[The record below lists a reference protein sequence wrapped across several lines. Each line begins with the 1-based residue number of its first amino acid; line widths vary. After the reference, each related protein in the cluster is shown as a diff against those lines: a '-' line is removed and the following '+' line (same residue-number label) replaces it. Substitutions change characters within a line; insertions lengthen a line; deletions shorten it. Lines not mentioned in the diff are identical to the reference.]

1 MKNKL
6 VFVLGTAVG
15 YLVGTWAGRDSYEK
29 LKVKVRGF
37 RESPTRQDKVSET
50 AGHPRNK
57 TPQVQEQVNQAGKK
71 AKEEITGTPRHDAPP
86 HKDVATSGTPKH
98 DHAKAYAPPES
109 DFYGI
114 GGPASHSSPDADPA
128 QQAHRD
134 ETGGQNRT
142 D

>member
-6 VFVLGTAVG
+6 VFVLGMAVG

-29 LKVKVRGF
+29 LKV
-37 RESPTRQDKVSET
+37 
-50 AGHPRNK
+50 
-57 TPQVQEQVNQAGKK
+57 
-71 AKEEITGTPRHDAPP
+71 TPRHDATP
-86 HKDVATSGTPKH
+86 HKDVATSGTPEH

>member
-6 VFVLGTAVG
+6 VFVLGMAVG
-15 YLVGTWAGRDSYEK
+15 YVVRTWAGRDSYEK

-37 RESPTRQDKVSET
+37 REGPTRQDKVSET

-57 TPQVQEQVNQAGKK
+57 TPQVQEQANQA
-71 AKEEITGTPRHDAPP
+71 
-86 HKDVATSGTPKH
+86 

-114 GGPASHSSPDADPA
+114 GGPA
-128 QQAHRD
+128 
-134 ETGGQNRT
+134 
-142 D
+142 

>member
-6 VFVLGTAVG
+6 VFVLGMAVG
-15 YLVGTWAGRDSYEK
+15 YVVGTWAGRDSYEK

-37 RESPTRQDKVSET
+37 REGPTRQDKVSET

-57 TPQVQEQVNQAGKK
+57 TPQVQEQANQAGKK
-71 AKEEITGTPRHDAPP
+71 AKEEMTGTPR
-86 HKDVATSGTPKH
+86 H